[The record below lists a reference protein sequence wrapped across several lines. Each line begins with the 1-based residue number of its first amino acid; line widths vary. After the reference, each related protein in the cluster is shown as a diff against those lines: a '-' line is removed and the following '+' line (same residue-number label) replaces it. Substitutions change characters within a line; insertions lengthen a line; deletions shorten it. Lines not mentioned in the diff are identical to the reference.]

1 MIYAAPT
8 LEGWAKTFVGNGTL
22 ASFHIPP
29 PVGQVHVQAKKG
41 FAPVNTVPERS
52 SLLSLSYSRNSESE
66 SEEEGYQEEE
76 EEEEDID
83 GEPM

>member
-8 LEGWAKTFVGNGTL
+8 LESWARTFVGNGTL
-22 ASFHIPP
+22 ASFHVPP

-41 FAPVNTVPERS
+41 FAPANAVPERS
-52 SLLSLSYSRNSESE
+52 SLLPLSYSRNSESE
-66 SEEEGYQEEE
+66 SEEDGYQELEE
-76 EEEEDID
+76 DEDID